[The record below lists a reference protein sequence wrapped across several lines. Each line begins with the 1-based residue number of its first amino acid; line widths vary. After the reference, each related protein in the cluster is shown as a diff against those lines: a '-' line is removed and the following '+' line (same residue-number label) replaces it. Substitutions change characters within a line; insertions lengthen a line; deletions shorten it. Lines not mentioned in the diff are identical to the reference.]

1 LSSAFSRLSGKIA
14 GWGWPAAYDFIVDR
28 FQFLYRA
35 AMQDDRGVVGSEGQ
49 GCGFADA
56 LARTRDENDAA
67 LQ

>member
-1 LSSAFSRLSGKIA
+1 
-14 GWGWPAAYDFIVDR
+14 
-28 FQFLYRA
+28 
-35 AMQDDRGVVGSEGQ
+35 MQDDRGVVGSEGQ